1 MRLHLI
7 NEGTLDYEEALEFQ
21 KDLQAKRI
29 ARLIPDTLVLLEH
42 PPVITL
48 GRRAENA
55 DVLISGEAAARRG
68 IKIVRIDR
76 GGEVTYHGPGQLV
89 GYLICA
95 LEISGG
101 SVKRFVHQI
110 EEALILCLE
119 KGWGIRAGRKPEYI
133 GVWVGEEKIA
143 AIGLSVSRR
152 ITMHG
157 FALNINT
164 ALEHFQWIVPCGM
177 RAKGVTSL
185 QKILGKEISLQEVKH
200 RVTAQI
206 REVFGYE

>member
-1 MRLHLI
+1 MRLNVTDCGL
-7 NEGTLDYEEALEFQ
+7 LDYEEALAFQ
-21 KDLQAKRI
+21 KDLRAKRM
-29 ARLIPDTLVLLEH
+29 AGRIPDTLVLLEH

-55 DVLISGEAAARRG
+55 DVLISRETAALRG
-68 IKIVRIDR
+68 VKIVRIDR

-89 GYLICA
+89 GYLVCG

-101 SVKRFVHQI
+101 SVKRFVRQV

-119 KGWGIRAGRKPEYI
+119 KGWGVRAGRKQEYI
-133 GVWVGEEKIA
+133 GVWAGEEKIA
-143 AIGLSVSRR
+143 AIGLSISRR

-164 ALEHFQWIVPCGM
+164 ALEHFQWIVPCGI
-177 RAKGVTSL
+177 RAKTVTSL
-185 QKILGKEISLQEVKH
+185 RKILGREIPIGDVKSLLAAE
-200 RVTAQI
+200 I